1 MYKNTT
7 FYTSICFQP
16 KVYLPYLHML
26 IKYDPCRNGIKADAR
41 SCKILKDFY
50 ISKINPMCQ
59 NAKNSYFYTNK
70 VFKSL
75 LICRNIKNM
84 DPRFATANTNILPL
98 NKNPSESAQTLVS
111 AFKHCTQS
119 NFFFSYLLMVSLSL
133 GSTNNRLSAGDS
145 RLRDPNS
152 LLQSSQWKAVV
163 LVAASL
169 LVSALP

>member
-1 MYKNTT
+1 MESKLMHAHVTYLRISIYQKSIPCVKMPKIHT
-7 FYTSICFQP
+7 FIPTRFS
-16 KVYLPYLHML
+16 KVY
-26 IKYDPCRNGIKADAR
+26 
-41 SCKILKDFY
+41 SSVEILKTKTQDLQLPTLTF
-50 ISKINPMCQ
+50 CR
-59 NAKNSYFYTNK
+59 TNT
-70 VFKSL
+70 
-75 LICRNIKNM
+75 CNC
-84 DPRFATANTNILPL
+84 
-98 NKNPSESAQTLVS
+98 VS

-133 GSTNNRLSAGDS
+133 VSTNDRLSAGDS

>member
-1 MYKNTT
+1 MESKLMHNH
-7 FYTSICFQP
+7 
-16 KVYLPYLHML
+16 V
-26 IKYDPCRNGIKADAR
+26 R
-41 SCKILKDFY
+41 LKDFY

-59 NAKNSYFYTNK
+59 NAKKSYFYTNK

-75 LICRNIKNM
+75 LICRNIKNK

-111 AFKHCTQS
+111 AFKHSTQS

-133 GSTNNRLSAGDS
+133 VSTNDRLSAGDS

-169 LVSALP
+169 LVSALPWWWGSPQTFCHNCCLWFKGGQDQATVL